1 MSLIPTEQW
10 YHDYLA
16 IVRDHFGDTPDR
28 VGRLWYQHF
37 ERVALRILFRYPEAS
52 RDLIEA
58 ALFHDS
64 LMAGGRGKD
73 GLRALGLSERAI
85 EIVDLTTPPP
95 NHNYFR
101 DSEPSTPEENQIY
114 FDYVQRIIDSG
125 DVESIHF
132 KLADIRD
139 TLDLLQISSDPALKG
154 HMRERY
160 LPSLKMLSDAVETP
174 PRN

>member
-10 YHDYLA
+10 YHDDLA
-16 IVRDHFGDTPDR
+16 IVREYFGDMPDR

-37 ERVALRILFRYPEAS
+37 ERVALRILFRYPQAG

-85 EIVDLTTPPP
+85 EIVDRTTPPP
-95 NHNYFR
+95 DHNYFR
-101 DSEPSTPEENQIY
+101 DSERSTPEENQTY
-114 FDYVQRIIDSG
+114 FNYIQRIIDSG
-125 DVESIHF
+125 DIDSIHF

-139 TLDLLQISSDPALKG
+139 TLDLLQLSSDPNLKAQM
-154 HMRERY
+154 HDRY
-160 LPSLKMLSDAVETP
+160 LPSAKMLADAVETP
-174 PRN
+174 PHG